1 MTCAARPGTFPAEPV
16 RRLLLARA
24 EAYDVTLTEVGDALG
39 LPRRT
44 LHRVLAS
51 PHLRWDAA
59 DRIAVALGHHPSE
72 LWPGWFDTRPPTTT
86 PIATHARSPR

>member
-1 MTCAARPGTFPAEPV
+1 MATSFSSEPA

-24 EAYDVTLTEVGDALG
+24 DVHNATLTEVGDTLG

-51 PHLRWDAA
+51 SRLRWDAA
-59 DRIAVALGHHPSE
+59 DRVAVALGHHPSE
-72 LWPGWFDTRPPTTT
+72 LWPAWFETQPSPTQSGLGT
-86 PIATHARSPR
+86 